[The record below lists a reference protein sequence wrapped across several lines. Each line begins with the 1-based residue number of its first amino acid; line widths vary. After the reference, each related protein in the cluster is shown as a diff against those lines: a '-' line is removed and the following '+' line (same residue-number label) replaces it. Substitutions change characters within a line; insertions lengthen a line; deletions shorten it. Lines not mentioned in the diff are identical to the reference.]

1 MISERDISEKFSA
14 VWKQNLPLMTS
25 RFMRVFNAGQIMEI
39 NTTPIPTVV
48 DIRYDIV
55 AETSFNLSHL
65 ATEENK
71 TIDEVLADSVRLK
84 QVISNTAKSIWKS
97 GNYTDDDLK
106 LTPQEIDEIRKI
118 SNNTIEFIKILKVDK
133 FNFKPKL
140 TGYSFIPDLTA
151 DISIDDTLFE
161 IKTVN
166 RNFKSSD
173 IKQLFIYLAL
183 RQVSEEDN
191 WKYAGLYNPRKG
203 TYCKFNVK
211 SIIHNLT
218 GGNTP
223 NETFENLLNGLI
235 RDIEIDSTF

>member
-25 RFMRVFNAGQIMEI
+25 SFMRVFNAGQIMKI
-39 NTTPIPTVV
+39 NTTSIPTGE

-55 AETSFNLSHL
+55 AETSFNLSHI
-65 ATEENK
+65 ANDEHK
-71 TIDEVLADSVRLK
+71 TTDEVIADSERLK
-84 QVISNTAKSIWKS
+84 QIVSDTAKSIWTT
-97 GNYTDDDLK
+97 GNYSEDDLK
-106 LTPQEIDEIRKI
+106 LKPEELDEIRKI
-118 SNNTIEFIKILKVDK
+118 CNNTFEFIKVIKVNEI
-133 FNFKPKL
+133 NFKPKL
-140 TGYSFIPDLTA
+140 KGYSFIPDLTA

-183 RQVSEEDN
+183 RQVSEGVN

-211 SIIHNLT
+211 SMIYNLT

>member
-14 VWKQNLPLMTS
+14 IWKQNLPLMTPS
-25 RFMRVFNAGQIMEI
+25 FMRVFNEAQIMKI
-39 NTTPIPTVV
+39 NSEPIPTGE

-55 AETSFNLSHL
+55 AEISFNLSHI
-65 ATEENK
+65 ATVEEK
-71 TIDEVLADSVRLK
+71 TIDEIIAETKRFE
-84 QVISNTAKSIWKS
+84 QIISGTAISIWTT
-97 GNYTDDDLK
+97 GNYSESDLK
-106 LTPQEIDEIRKI
+106 LKPSELEEIRKI
-118 SNNTIEFIKILKVDK
+118 CNNTLEFIKLTKTDEIK
-133 FNFKPKL
+133 FKPKL
-140 TGYSFIPDLTA
+140 KGYSFIPDLTA
-151 DISIDDTLFE
+151 DLLIDDTLYE

-183 RQVSEEDN
+183 RQVSEGAN

-211 SIIHNLT
+211 SLIYNLS
-218 GGNTP
+218 GGQTP

-235 RDIEIDSTF
+235 RDIEVDSKF

>member
-25 RFMRVFNAGQIMEI
+25 SFMRVFNARQIMQI
-39 NTTPIPTVV
+39 NTVSIQTGE

-55 AETSFNLSHL
+55 AETSFNLSHI
-65 ATEENK
+65 ATDENK
-71 TIDEVLADSVRLK
+71 TIDELIADSERLK
-84 QVISNTAKSIWKS
+84 QIVTDTAKSIWTT
-97 GNYTDDDLK
+97 GNYSDDDLK
-106 LTPQEIDEIRKI
+106 LTSEEIKEIHKI
-118 SNNTIEFIKILKVDK
+118 CNNTIEFIKTIKVDK
-133 FNFKPKL
+133 INFKPKL
-140 TGYSFIPDLTA
+140 KGYSFIPDLTA

-183 RQVSEEDN
+183 RQVSEESN

-203 TYCKFNVK
+203 TYCKFNIK
-211 SIIHNLT
+211 SLIYNLT

-223 NETFENLLNGLI
+223 NETFENLLNGLV
-235 RDIEIDSTF
+235 RDIEVDSTF